1 MNFVNTGDGRLVK
14 SGRSILVIL
23 NSIIIIAG
31 FTQGMLLTVLSVILD
46 QEGVSA
52 LMNGVHASA
61 LYIGILLM
69 APFIEKPLYQYGY
82 KRMMLFG
89 ASLVIVSLF
98 LFPAW
103 MNIWFWLILRMTI
116 GMGIEM
122 LHISS
127 QTWITSMTMGKNR
140 GTILAIY
147 GLSFG
152 LGFTIGPM
160 MVRLVTIWQQL
171 PFLVSG
177 GLIIAVLLA
186 IVTLPNEK
194 PEHEAST
201 FMNNSF
207 GHSFGR
213 FFSAWK
219 IAWVS
224 FLCPFAYGFM
234 EAALSGVFPAYGLQL
249 GYNVETLSIILPC
262 FAFGS
267 IIFQIPIGML
277 SDRVDRRK
285 ILTSLVGL
293 GTIAFFMLTFFEQ
306 HLIWMMVLLTL
317 AGVFVGTLFSLGISY
332 MGDLLPN
339 ALLPAGNVI
348 CSVLFSM
355 GSMVGPFLGGI
366 FIKYLPDVS
375 FFYIFVLMLFVLT
388 VSLMLFR
395 KKTYI
400 AEG

>member
-1 MNFVNTGDGRLVK
+1 MK
-14 SGRSILVIL
+14 SGRSVLITL

-46 QEGVSA
+46 QEGIST
-52 LMNGVHASA
+52 LMNGLHASA

-82 KRMMLFG
+82 KRMMLLG
-89 ASLVIVSLF
+89 ASIVIVSLF
-98 LFPAW
+98 LFPVW
-103 MNIWFWLILRMTI
+103 LNIWFWLILRMTI

-186 IVTLPNEK
+186 ILTLPNEK

-201 FMNNSF
+201 FMNASF
-207 GHSFGR
+207 GHSFRR
-213 FFSAWK
+213 FISAWK

-249 GYNVETLSIILPC
+249 GYNVETLAILLPC

-267 IIFQIPIGML
+267 ILFQIPIGML
-277 SDRVDRRK
+277 SDRIDRRK
-285 ILTSLVGL
+285 LLTSLVGL
-293 GTIAFFMLTFFEQ
+293 GTIAFFLVTFFEQ

-355 GSMVGPFLGGI
+355 GSMVGPFLGGV
-366 FIKYLPDVS
+366 FIKYLPDMS
-375 FFYIFVLMLFVLT
+375 FFYIFVFMLFVLT
-388 VSLMLFR
+388 LSLMVFR
-395 KKTYI
+395 KKEHI
-400 AEG
+400 A